1 MVEMSC
7 CKKDQFLKRD
17 FQPYLGISLF
27 LQLDHGKNDF
37 SALSLFF
44 SWAKVSS
51 SKMNNFFTV
60 KNIQISETGEL
71 NGSENNTTLQGL
83 LTDGSFRTSS
93 ISYKKYTLLLPQ
105 EWNYGGS
112 SEGGIRQ
119 NSVNFIKWPLLLNG
133 RPSSSRVVF
142 SGYSSFV
149 ALWKEL
155 FCPSYPGGRQGT
167 EIRSSPA
174 IHIV

>member
-1 MVEMSC
+1 MGYQTQIQKIEVVPQVQMRIFACIISLKLMVEMSC

-105 EWNYGGS
+105 E
-112 SEGGIRQ
+112 
-119 NSVNFIKWPLLLNG
+119 
-133 RPSSSRVVF
+133 
-142 SGYSSFV
+142 
-149 ALWKEL
+149 
-155 FCPSYPGGRQGT
+155 
-167 EIRSSPA
+167 
-174 IHIV
+174 